1 MHFDKEHLEPFF
13 EKYKSIYT
21 NNEQLNSNIFKNKF
35 RNTNGNNSNSSDF
48 ISYTQNDNSLFRLFK
63 DLYPNRTEFI
73 VDVILYVVLV
83 VNILTILFFTIVK
96 NVEKEII
103 QNQINN
109 LLDSTLI
116 DENTVSENILYE
128 QQYKLVKQN
137 LIAKINSIPVN
148 QNEEDKIKKHNDE
161 IFKNSMIFLVI
172 INVIGTICLV
182 FLWRYQNFDILYYLK
197 KNFVLGIFVLLTEI
211 LFLYVIS
218 KNYMYIDKKYIMKI
232 LQQKITK

>member
-13 EKYKSIYT
+13 EKYKSIYI
-21 NNEQLNSNIFKNKF
+21 NNEQFNSNKF
-35 RNTNGNNSNSSDF
+35 RNTNNNNRNSSEF
-48 ISYTQNDNSLFRLFK
+48 ISYTQDDNSLFRLFK

-172 INVIGTICLV
+172 INVIGIICLV

-197 KNFVLGIFVLLTEI
+197 KNFVLGIFVFLTEI

-232 LQQKITK
+232 LQQKIIK